1 MRNFVAKSN
10 SLMKES
16 AARVRGRV
24 TRTGNKPYRNL
35 SVLKRELALVPRIF
49 LREFLM
55 VFEEF
60 RDLIEVQI
68 RKGIALSHRLLFRM

>member
-35 SVLKRELALVPRIF
+35 SALKLELALVPRIF
-49 LREFLM
+49 F
-55 VFEEF
+55 
-60 RDLIEVQI
+60 
-68 RKGIALSHRLLFRM
+68 KGISDSIRGIPGFN

>member
-10 SLMKES
+10 SLMKEN

-24 TRTGNKPYRNL
+24 TRTGNKPYRYL

-49 LREFLM
+49 F
-55 VFEEF
+55 
-60 RDLIEVQI
+60 
-68 RKGIALSHRLLFRM
+68 KGISDGIQGILGFN